1 MSTTP
6 GMVSTASAQSPTGNG
21 AVVVPEGE
29 GVGNR
34 IPTNKSSQRLV
45 NEDYLQPSS
54 TRNSLGDG
62 GGGDSIASSV
72 DTTAGRR
79 RSKVSKMEWV
89 TVFILFFVN
98 LINYMDRFTLA
109 GVLDEVS
116 TSFGIDN
123 GEQGLLQTVFVISY
137 MVFAPI
143 FGYMGDRYSRRV
155 IMAFGVI
162 LWSVTTLAG
171 SFMEGSFTWFIVFR
185 AMVGIGEASYSTIA
199 PTIISDLF
207 LDEVR
212 SKMLALFYF
221 AIPVGGGLGYIVGAQ
236 AAHWGGKW
244 YWALRVTPV
253 LGAIAVIFI
262 IFLMVDPP
270 RGEREGSTTL
280 KATSWGEDMK
290 YLMTNKS
297 FMLSTFGFTCVTFVT
312 GALAWW
318 GPKYIFFGLKLQE
331 GGSGIKQTNVSFIFG
346 VVTMMSGLIGVP
358 LGALAATK
366 LRARSLKADP
376 LICAFG
382 LIVSTPLIF
391 GGAILAKHNEA
402 LCFTLIFFGELF
414 LNLNWAIVADIL
426 LYVVIPTRRST
437 AEAFQILLSHALG
450 DAGSPYLIGKV
461 SDWLK
466 PWLREAGP
474 ISDTEVEFTSLQYAL
489 FITVFIQVFGGI
501 LFLITSGYIVK
512 DKQDCDGIISA
523 SSDNVVEFEKKAT
536 NNGTDADKARV
547 ESKVGVGPLFKVT
560 QNPGGHLMP
569 DEASSSQT
577 DDEDE
582 ERQSIGRRR
591 QPSSYR

>member
-1 MSTTP
+1 MANAP

-21 AVVVPEGE
+21 AVVIPEGE
-29 GVGNR
+29 GVGRNR
-34 IPTNKSSQRLV
+34 IPTNKSSQKLV

-54 TRNSLGDG
+54 TRNSLGNGDG
-62 GGGDSIASSV
+62 GGGDSIASSI

-79 RSKVSKMEWV
+79 RSKISKMEWA
-89 TVFILFFVN
+89 TVFILFYVN

-109 GVLDEVS
+109 GVLDDVS
-116 TSFGIDN
+116 KSFGINN

-137 MVFAPI
+137 MVFAPM

-171 SFMEGSFTWFIVFR
+171 SFMEGNFYWFIAFR

-207 LDEVR
+207 LDDVR

-236 AAHWGGKW
+236 AANLGGAW
-244 YWALRVTPV
+244 YWALRVTPF
-253 LGAIAVIFI
+253 LGLIAVIFI
-262 IFLMVDPP
+262 IFIMVDPP
-270 RGEREGSTTL
+270 RGEREGSTAL
-280 KATSWGEDMK
+280 KATTWGEDMK
-290 YLMTNKS
+290 YLLKNKS

-318 GPKYIFFGLKLQE
+318 GPKYIFYGLMLQN
-331 GGSGIKQTNVSFIFG
+331 GGDQVKQTTVSFIFG

-358 LGALAATK
+358 LGALAATN
-366 LRARSLKADP
+366 LRTRFLKADP

-450 DAGSPYLIGKV
+450 DAGSPYLIGKI
-461 SDWLK
+461 SDWIK
-466 PWLREAGP
+466 PWLREGGP
-474 ISDTEVEFTSLQYAL
+474 VSDEYVEFTSLQYAL
-489 FITVFIQVFGGI
+489 FVTVFVQIFGGI
-501 LFLITSGYIVK
+501 LFLVTACYVVQ
-512 DKQDCDGIISA
+512 DKRDCDGIIAA
-523 SSDNVVEFEKKAT
+523 SS
-536 NNGTDADKARV
+536 G
-547 ESKVGVGPLFKVT
+547 ESIT
-560 QNPGGHLMP
+560 INPNPPPPP
-569 DEASSSQT
+569 DEKANGESETNETGQG
-577 DDEDE
+577 EGE
-582 ERQSIGRRR
+582 NEK
-591 QPSSYR
+591 